1 MSMLLSNSIRLFWWN
16 EVKLQK
22 KKKEN
27 YGDLL
32 GKYLVEK
39 ISKKKIIW
47 VKPSSFSIFN
57 FFKPIYVTAGS
68 ILAHINRNC
77 IVWGSGIISQNHP
90 VNNAKFLAVRGPQTR
105 KYLLKLGYDVPE
117 IYGDPGI
124 LLPKF
129 YLPEV
134 KADYKFGIV
143 PHYNDFNLVKDLYA
157 ENKNILVID
166 LMTNDIESTTDQ
178 FLKCERIISSSLHGI
193 IIAHAYKIPAIWQR
207 FSDVPFGDN
216 IKFQDYFE
224 SVKIKPYLPS
234 IQIPK
239 NSIQELGKLF
249 GNVPVLPEDGVLEEL
264 SKGLLKVC
272 PFKEII

>member
-1 MSMLLSNSIRLFWWN
+1 MSMLSNSIRLFWWN

-39 ISKKKIIW
+39 ISKKKVIW

-68 ILAHINRNC
+68 ILAHINKNC

-129 YLPEV
+129 YSPEI

-143 PHYNDFNLVKDLYA
+143 PHYNDFNLVKDIFSA
-157 ENKNILVID
+157 TTDILVID
-166 LMTNDIESTTDQ
+166 LMTNNIESTTDQ

-207 FSDVPFGDN
+207 FSDIPFGDN

-224 SVKIKPYLPS
+224 SVKIKPYLPA
-234 IQIPK
+234 IQIPE
-239 NSIQELGKLF
+239 NSIQELRKLF
-249 GNVPVLPEDGVLEEL
+249 KNVPVLPEDGILEEL